1 MRKTM
6 KKITITHYLLIGLC
20 LVSLSLSVFT
30 RINRP
35 SIVVFDV
42 KRTLT
47 QFQQQLIEKEVSQT
61 QHQLYLTQFALALE
75 RATHQYS
82 VDNNVV
88 ILTTPAVV
96 AGAEDITHNLQK
108 SIIKHYQDTQQA
120 SNYEG
125 GS

>member
-1 MRKTM
+1 MRKTI
-6 KKITITHYLLIGLC
+6 KKITTTHYLLIGLC
-20 LVSLSLSVFT
+20 LMSVSLSVFT
-30 RINRP
+30 LMTRP
-35 SIVVFDV
+35 TLVVFDV

-47 QFQQQLIEKEVSQT
+47 QFQQQLIEKGVNQT
-61 QHQLYLTQFALALE
+61 QHPLYLTQFALALE

-96 AGAEDITHNLQK
+96 AGAEDITHSLQK
-108 SIIKHYQDTQQA
+108 RIIKHHQDTQQA
-120 SNYEG
+120 SNNEG